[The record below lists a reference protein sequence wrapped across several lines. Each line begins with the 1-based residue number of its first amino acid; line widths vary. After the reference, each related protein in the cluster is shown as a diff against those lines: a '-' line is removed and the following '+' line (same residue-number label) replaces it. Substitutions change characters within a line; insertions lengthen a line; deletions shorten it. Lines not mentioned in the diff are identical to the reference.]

1 MLTFI
6 LATWRLTS
14 LIHREDGP
22 AHIFEK
28 LRHLLG
34 VRYNAYS
41 VQYATTN
48 LSEGILCFWCSSVWG
63 ATVLCSLAALF
74 KLMPWR
80 DVPLNIL
87 AASTGAIAIE
97 ELLG

>member
-1 MLTFI
+1 MLTLI

-22 AHIFEK
+22 ARMFEK

-41 VQYATTN
+41 IQYATNN

-63 ATVLCSLAALF
+63 ATLICILAALL
-74 KLMPWR
+74 KVIPWR
-80 DVPLNIL
+80 DAPLSIL
-87 AASTGAIAIE
+87 AASTGAIVVE
-97 ELLG
+97 EFLG